1 MLINF
6 ILLGGADDPSLGYDA
21 PGGDGGALSDD
32 SYAAPGDDYGE
43 QSTNNLKIDK

>member
-32 SYAAPGDDYGE
+32 SYAAPGDDYGGHL
-43 QSTNNLKIDK
+43 TKNL